1 MKIFAKIEISFNICK
16 YFRYIFDFLCEY
28 FSNFA
33 SWLSMSFRVFA
44 LSRHWMLFFPTL
56 CTPPFSQI
64 HKFTHKRVWIK
75 TALYNNIFILYIM
88 IKNRTHKDVWKCE
101 KVNFYMHAI
110 SLPPLRKTIYRHL
123 FFTFLHKNLENPKCS
138 SYLCTVIQKE
148 LVESTQTLRSSF
160 AHRSLI
166 VRLKQSR
173 VYQWTKFIHFQKP
186 KQLCVK

>member
-1 MKIFAKIEISFNICK
+1 MQIFSIYFWFLVWIFFKFRILIINVISRICA
-16 YFRYIFDFLCEY
+16 ISTLNVVFL
-28 FSNFA
+28 
-33 SWLSMSFRVFA
+33 L
-44 LSRHWMLFFPTL
+44 L

-123 FFTFLHKNLENPKCS
+123 FFHFFAQKFGKTKMFIVPLHCDSKRARWIHTDPSL
-138 SYLCTVIQKE
+138 I
-148 LVESTQTLRSSF
+148 LRSSF
-160 AHRSLI
+160 AHRSLEA
-166 VRLKQSR
+166 KQGLPMNQIYSLSK
-173 VYQWTKFIHFQKP
+173 T
-186 KQLCVK
+186 

>member
-1 MKIFAKIEISFNICK
+1 MQIFSIYFWFLVWIFSKFRILIINVMSRICAISTLNVV
-16 YFRYIFDFLCEY
+16 FL
-28 FSNFA
+28 
-33 SWLSMSFRVFA
+33 L
-44 LSRHWMLFFPTL
+44 L

-64 HKFTHKRVWIK
+64 HKFTHKRVWRK

-123 FFTFLHKNLENPKCS
+123 FFTFLHKNLEKPKCS

-173 VYQWTKFIHFQKP
+173 VCQWTKFIHFQKP

>member
-1 MKIFAKIEISFNICK
+1 MKIFAKIEIYFNICK

-44 LSRHWMLFFPTL
+44 LSRHWMLFFPIL

-88 IKNRTHKDVWKCE
+88 IKNRTYKDVWKCE

-110 SLPPLRKTIYRHL
+110 SLPPLRNHL
-123 FFTFLHKNLENPKCS
+123 SASFFHFFAQKFGKPKMFIVPLHCDSKRARWIHTDPSL
-138 SYLCTVIQKE
+138 I
-148 LVESTQTLRSSF
+148 LRSPF
-160 AHRSLI
+160 AHRSLEA
-166 VRLKQSR
+166 KQGLPMNQIYSLSK
-173 VYQWTKFIHFQKP
+173 T
-186 KQLCVK
+186 

>member
-1 MKIFAKIEISFNICK
+1 MQIFSIYFWFLVWIFLKFRILIINVISRICA
-16 YFRYIFDFLCEY
+16 ISTLNVVFL
-28 FSNFA
+28 
-33 SWLSMSFRVFA
+33 L
-44 LSRHWMLFFPTL
+44 L
-56 CTPPFSQI
+56 CTPSFSQI

-110 SLPPLRKTIYRHL
+110 SLPPLRKPFIGIF

-186 KQLCVK
+186 KQLYVK

>member
-1 MKIFAKIEISFNICK
+1 MQIFSIYFWFLVWIFFKFRILIINVISRICA
-16 YFRYIFDFLCEY
+16 ISTLNVVFL
-28 FSNFA
+28 
-33 SWLSMSFRVFA
+33 L
-44 LSRHWMLFFPTL
+44 L

-123 FFTFLHKNLENPKCS
+123 FFHFFAQKFGKPKMFIVPLHSHSALASHSRHRSTKSAGDQGLCS
-138 SYLCTVIQKE
+138 PHSCIALWGPQRRRIA
-148 LVESTQTLRSSF
+148 RSSHY
-160 AHRSLI
+160 HRTH
-166 VRLKQSR
+166 VH
-173 VYQWTKFIHFQKP
+173 V
-186 KQLCVK
+186 

>member
-1 MKIFAKIEISFNICK
+1 MQIFSIYFWFLVWIFFKFRILIINVISRICA
-16 YFRYIFDFLCEY
+16 ISTLNVVFL
-28 FSNFA
+28 
-33 SWLSMSFRVFA
+33 L
-44 LSRHWMLFFPTL
+44 L

-75 TALYNNIFILYIM
+75 TALYNNILILYIM

-110 SLPPLRKTIYRHL
+110 SLPPLRNHL
-123 FFTFLHKNLENPKCS
+123 SASFFSLFCTKNLEKPKCS

-166 VRLKQSR
+166 VRLKQTGSTNEPNLFTFKNLN
-173 VYQWTKFIHFQKP
+173 YYA
-186 KQLCVK
+186 

>member
-1 MKIFAKIEISFNICK
+1 MQIFSIYFWFLVWIFFKFRILIINVISRICA
-16 YFRYIFDFLCEY
+16 ISTLNVVFL
-28 FSNFA
+28 
-33 SWLSMSFRVFA
+33 L
-44 LSRHWMLFFPTL
+44 L

-75 TALYNNIFILYIM
+75 TALYNNILILYIM

-101 KVNFYMHAI
+101 NVKLLHARYI
-110 SLPPLRKTIYRHL
+110 FTSTPKPFIGIF
-123 FFTFLHKNLENPKCS
+123 FFTFLHKNLEKPKCS